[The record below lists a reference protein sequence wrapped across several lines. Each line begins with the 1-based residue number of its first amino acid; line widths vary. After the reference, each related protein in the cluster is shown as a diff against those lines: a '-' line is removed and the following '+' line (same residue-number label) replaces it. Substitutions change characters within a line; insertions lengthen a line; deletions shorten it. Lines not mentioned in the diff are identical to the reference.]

1 MVIFLYGPDSYRRQK
16 KLNYYIEEYGRKHS
30 NLSRE
35 IFDFDASAGSAQAEF
50 LRLKEFSSQ
59 QLLFGDKKMAII
71 KNIFYGEQSRTIEAE
86 LKETELKEFFE
97 RHLKS
102 QNFTILISEKSPP
115 PKAFDFIVKNSYS
128 AEEFGVLGG
137 EKLKF
142 FISKESRALGL
153 SFTGRALDFLAGFF
167 KGDSW
172 ALAMEMQKLANLEN
186 QPVDVDDLRA
196 AGDYFP
202 SLNIFSFINAVLK
215 RWPLKQR
222 LSALEEVF
230 LNQEEPAKLF
240 NILAAQSRLPDELI
254 KELADCDALVKSGKM
269 EYEEILLGLALK

>member
-1 MVIFLYGPDSYRRQK
+1 MIILLYGSDSYRRQK
-16 KLNYYIEEYGRKHS
+16 KLNYYVEEYGRKHS

-35 IFDFDASAGSAQAEF
+35 LFDFDASAESAQDEF

-59 QLLFGDKKMAII
+59 QLLFGDKKMAVVR
-71 KNIFYGEQSRTIEAE
+71 NIFEAE
-86 LKETELKEFFE
+86 LEETELKKFFE
-97 RHLKS
+97 KHLKS
-102 QNFTILISEKSPP
+102 ESFTILISEKSPP

-142 FISKESRALGL
+142 FICKESRALGL
-153 SFTGRALDFLAGFF
+153 SLTGRALDFLAGFF

-196 AGDYFP
+196 AGDYCP

-240 NILAAQSRLPDELI
+240 NILAAQSRLSDELI